1 MVPDA
6 SSPGGAILDTP
17 TGRSLGNDRRSQRS
31 LHAPHLAIL
40 RSQALRRYVRENEID
55 ADAVAETALDDFRAL
70 ISNVTH
76 TSRYW
81 SAWGARKN
89 LTAYDA
95 V

>member
-1 MVPDA
+1 
-6 SSPGGAILDTP
+6 
-17 TGRSLGNDRRSQRS
+17 
-31 LHAPHLAIL
+31 L